1 MLNQTMQR
9 TSTHSPWTTHGP
21 AAQRPVVMAQ
31 PGPRSAALTR
41 ARSGPPGDARP
52 TAAADPGVS
61 FRLLGPLEIVTAAGP
76 LPLRGMN
83 QRSVLTFLLL
93 HANQVVATSDLMQVL
108 WPDGDAPAT
117 ARKVLQNTVS
127 ALRGV
132 LARGDIPAH
141 VASLVSQAPGY
152 VLPMAPE
159 ALDLAR
165 FRILADQ
172 GRTALAAGQPE
183 SAARSLRAALGLWRG
198 RAGQELA
205 ESGIDWPQLAV
216 VESARTAALEDYCDA
231 ELRNGRHHEVIG
243 CLEAGAA
250 TEPSRERS
258 CHLLMLALYRAG
270 QQAEA
275 LRAYERLQQQLSKDF
290 GVQPGRE
297 VRDLHQAIINQDP
310 ALLPSEGQDGLDLD
324 FSSQSDPEL
333 DLLFALLAL
342 VQRQQRPHVVT
353 LAGATGAGAATG
365 TGPGGG
371 HGWLLSE
378 LTSRLRQDGK
388 VTVWHVR
395 TGPDGAALGDDLRAA
410 LRRAT
415 PHRPLVVVAE
425 NLHHVRGAV
434 PACVGEVIRE
444 AGRTPLLV
452 VLTARAEPESLW
464 PGWNAAVP
472 WSTTV
477 MV

>member
-1 MLNQTMQR
+1 MLHQTR
-9 TSTHSPWTTHGP
+9 PPTISGSHP
-21 AAQRPVVMAQ
+21 AHRPRVAAQ
-31 PGPRSAALTR
+31 PGARSAVLTR
-41 ARSGPPGDARP
+41 ARSGPPGAVRP
-52 TAAADPGVS
+52 AGAGDPKVS

-83 QRSVLTFLLL
+83 QRAVLAFLLL

-108 WPDGDAPAT
+108 WPGGDAPPT

-132 LARGDIPAH
+132 LARGGIPAP

-152 VLPMAPE
+152 VLRMAPE

-172 GRTALAAGQPE
+172 GRSALAAGQTE
-183 SAARSLRAALGLWRG
+183 SASRSLKAALGLWRG

-205 ESGIDWPQLAV
+205 ESGVDWPELATV
-216 VESARTAALEDYCDA
+216 DGARAAALEDFCDA
-231 ELRNGRHHEVIG
+231 ELRNGRHHEVIRS
-243 CLEAGAA
+243 LEATTAA
-250 TEPSRERS
+250 EPSRERS

-270 QQAEA
+270 RQAEA
-275 LRAYERLQQQLSKDF
+275 LRAYERLQQQLERDF

-310 ALLPSEGQDGLDLD
+310 ALLPSAGTDGPDLD
-324 FSSQSDPEL
+324 FSSRPDPEL
-333 DLLFALLAL
+333 DLLFALLAF

-353 LAGATGAGAATG
+353 LTGAAGTTGAGASGVA
-365 TGPGGG
+365 GG
-371 HGWLLSE
+371 HGRLVSE
-378 LTSRLRQDGK
+378 LTSRLQQDGQ

-415 PHRPLVVVAE
+415 PHHPLVVVAE

-434 PACVGEVIRE
+434 PDCVGEVIRE

-452 VLTARAEPESLW
+452 VLTARAAPESLW

>member
-1 MLNQTMQR
+1 MLNQTR
-9 TSTHSPWTTHGP
+9 PPTISGSHP
-21 AAQRPVVMAQ
+21 AHRPRVAAQ
-31 PGPRSAALTR
+31 PGARSAVLTR
-41 ARSGPPGDARP
+41 ARPGPPGAVRPP
-52 TAAADPGVS
+52 TAGDPKVS

-83 QRSVLTFLLL
+83 QRAVLAFLLL
-93 HANQVVATSDLMQVL
+93 HANQVVSTSDLMGVL
-108 WPDGDAPAT
+108 WPGKVAPPT

-132 LARGDIPAH
+132 LAGGDVPAH

-152 VLPMAPE
+152 MLRMAPE

-172 GRTALAAGQPE
+172 GRAALAAGQPE
-183 SAARSLRAALGLWRG
+183 SASRSLRAALGLWRG

-205 ESGIDWPQLAV
+205 ESGVDWPELEMV
-216 VESARTAALEDYCDA
+216 DNARAAALEDFCDA
-231 ELRNGRHHEVIG
+231 ELRNGRHHEVIRS
-243 CLEAGAA
+243 LEATTAA
-250 TEPSRERS
+250 EPSRERS

-270 QQAEA
+270 RQAEA
-275 LRAYERLQQQLSKDF
+275 LRAYERLQQQLSRDF

-310 ALLPSEGQDGLDLD
+310 ALLPPTGTDGPDLD
-324 FSSQSDPEL
+324 FSSRPDPEL
-333 DLLFALLAL
+333 DLLFALLAF

-353 LAGATGAGAATG
+353 LTGATGAGLAA
-365 TGPGGG
+365 G
-371 HGWLLSE
+371 HGRLLSE
-378 LTSRLRQDGK
+378 LTGRLQQDGQ
-388 VTVWHVR
+388 VTVWYVR

-434 PACVGEVIRE
+434 PDCVGEVIRE

-452 VLTARAEPESLW
+452 VLTARAAPESLW

>member
-1 MLNQTMQR
+1 MSR
-9 TSTHSPWTTHGP
+9 TIVRVP
-21 AAQRPVVMAQ
+21 AARRPVVPQSGSRDAE
-31 PGPRSAALTR
+31 LTR
-41 ARSGPPGDARP
+41 VRPNPPGAARP
-52 TAAADPGVS
+52 TAPADPGVS
-61 FRLLGPLEIVTAAGP
+61 FRLLGPLEISTATGP

-83 QRSVLTFLLL
+83 QRAVLAFLLL
-93 HANQVVATSDLMQVL
+93 HANQVVATGDLMQVL
-108 WPDGDAPAT
+108 WPNGDAPAT

-132 LARGDIPAH
+132 LARGAVPTQ

-152 VLPMAPE
+152 MLRLAPGV
-159 ALDLAR
+159 LDLQR

-172 GRTALAAGQPE
+172 GRDALAAGQPE

-198 RAGQELA
+198 RAAQELA
-205 ESGIDWPQLAV
+205 ESGIDWPQLAMV
-216 VESARTAALEDYCDA
+216 DSARTAAFEDYCDA
-231 ELRNGRHHEVIG
+231 ELRNGRHHEVIAG
-243 CLEAGAA
+243 LEAEAA
-250 TEPSRERS
+250 AEPSRERS

-270 QQAEA
+270 HQAEA
-275 LRAYERLQQQLSKDF
+275 LRAYERLHQQLSKDF

-297 VRDLHQAIINQDP
+297 ARDLHQAIISQDP
-310 ALLPSEGQDGLDLD
+310 ALHPSDGPDLD
-324 FSSQSDPEL
+324 FSSQGDPTLEL
-333 DLLFALLAL
+333 LLALLAL
-342 VQRQQRPHVVT
+342 VQRQRRPHVVT
-353 LAGATGAGAATG
+353 LAGS
-365 TGPGGG
+365 PGEGQG
-371 HGWLLSE
+371 RLLSE
-378 LTSRLRQDGK
+378 LESALCQDGQ

-415 PHRPLVVVAE
+415 PYRPLVVVAE
-425 NLHHVRGAV
+425 NLHDVGGAV
-434 PACVGEVIRE
+434 PDCVGEVIRT

-477 MV
+477 RV

>member
-1 MLNQTMQR
+1 MVNQTVPR
-9 TSTHSPWTTHGP
+9 TSTHGLAIRRPSV
-21 AAQRPVVMAQ
+21 AAQSGSRSAGPLRATSGPLGAARP
-31 PGPRSAALTR
+31 AALTNL
-41 ARSGPPGDARP
+41 
-52 TAAADPGVS
+52 GVS
-61 FRLLGPLEIVTAAGP
+61 FRLLGPLEIVTATGP

-83 QRSVLTFLLL
+83 QRAILAFLLL

-117 ARKVLQNTVS
+117 ARKVLQNTIS

-132 LARGDIPAH
+132 LARGAIPAH
-141 VASLVSQAPGY
+141 VAALVSQAPGY
-152 VLPMAPE
+152 MLRMAPE
-159 ALDLAR
+159 TLDLAR

-172 GRTALAAGQPE
+172 GRGALAAGQPE
-183 SAARSLRAALGLWRG
+183 SAARFLRAALGLWRG

-216 VESARTAALEDYCDA
+216 VDGARTAALEDYCDA
-231 ELRNGRHHEVIG
+231 ELRNGHHREVID
-243 CLEAGAA
+243 CLEAASAA
-250 TEPSRERS
+250 EPSRERS

-270 QQAEA
+270 HQAEA
-275 LRAYERLQQQLSKDF
+275 LRAYERLHQQLSEDF
-290 GVQPGRE
+290 GVQPSRE

-310 ALLPSEGQDGLDLD
+310 ALLPSEGPDSRDID

-353 LAGATGAGAATG
+353 LAGG
-365 TGPGGG
+365 TEGDQGR
-371 HGWLLSE
+371 LLSE
-378 LTSRLRQDGK
+378 LMSRLGQDNQ

-395 TGPDGAALGDDLRAA
+395 TGPNGAALGDDLRAA

-415 PHRPLVVVAE
+415 PHNPLVVVAE
-425 NLHHVRGAV
+425 NLHHVGSAV
-434 PACVGEVIRE
+434 PSCVGEVIRA

-477 MV
+477 LV

>member
-1 MLNQTMQR
+1 M
-9 TSTHSPWTTHGP
+9 
-21 AAQRPVVMAQ
+21 
-31 PGPRSAALTR
+31 
-41 ARSGPPGDARP
+41 
-52 TAAADPGVS
+52 S
-61 FRLLGPLEIVTAAGP
+61 FRLLGPLEIVTATGA

-83 QRSVLTFLLL
+83 QRAILAFLLL

-117 ARKVLQNTVS
+117 ARKVLQNTIS

-132 LARGDIPAH
+132 LARGVIPTH
-141 VASLVSQAPGY
+141 VASLVTQAPGY
-152 VLPMAPE
+152 MLRMAPE

-172 GRTALAAGQPE
+172 GRSALAAGQPE

-205 ESGIDWPQLAV
+205 EAGIDWPQLAV
-216 VESARTAALEDYCDA
+216 VDSARTAALEDYCDA
-231 ELRNGRHHEVIG
+231 ELRNERHREVID
-243 CLEAGAA
+243 CLEAASAA
-250 TEPSRERS
+250 EPSRERS

-270 QQAEA
+270 RQVEA
-275 LRAYERLQQQLSKDF
+275 LRAYERLQEHLSKDF
-290 GVQPGRE
+290 GVQPSRE
-297 VRDLHQAIINQDP
+297 VRDLHQSIINQDP
-310 ALLPSEGQDGLDLD
+310 ALLPSEEPDSRDID
-324 FSSQSDPEL
+324 FDSPSDPEL

-353 LAGATGAGAATG
+353 LAGGS
-365 TGPGGG
+365 GGEQG
-371 HGWLLSE
+371 RLLTE
-378 LTSRLRQDGK
+378 LTSRLRQDGQ

-395 TGPDGAALGDDLRAA
+395 TGPDGAALGDELRAA

-415 PHRPLVVVAE
+415 LHRPLVVVAE
-425 NLHHVRGAV
+425 KLHHVRGAV
-434 PACVGEVIRE
+434 PACVGEVIRV

-452 VLTARAEPESLW
+452 VLTARAEPETLW

-477 MV
+477 LV

>member
-1 MLNQTMQR
+1 M
-9 TSTHSPWTTHGP
+9 
-21 AAQRPVVMAQ
+21 
-31 PGPRSAALTR
+31 
-41 ARSGPPGDARP
+41 
-52 TAAADPGVS
+52 S
-61 FRLLGPLEIVTAAGP
+61 FRLLGPLEIVTATGP

-83 QRSVLTFLLL
+83 QRAILTFLLL
-93 HANQVVATSDLMQVL
+93 HTNQVVATSDLMQVL
-108 WPDGDAPAT
+108 WPNGDAPTT
-117 ARKVLQNTVS
+117 ARKVLQNTIS

-132 LARGDIPAH
+132 LTRGAIPTH
-141 VASLVSQAPGY
+141 LASLVSQAPGY
-152 VLPMAPE
+152 MLRMAPE
-159 ALDLAR
+159 ILDLAR

-183 SAARSLRAALGLWRG
+183 SAARFLRAALGLWRG

-205 ESGIDWPQLAV
+205 ESGIDWTQLAV
-216 VESARTAALEDYCDA
+216 ADNARTAALEDYCDA
-231 ELRNGRHHEVIG
+231 ELRNGRYQEVIG
-243 CLEAGAA
+243 RLEAATAA
-250 TEPSRERS
+250 EPSRERS
-258 CHLLMLALYRAG
+258 SHLLMLALYRAG
-270 QQAEA
+270 HQAGA
-275 LRAYERLQQQLSKDF
+275 LRAYERLRQQLSQDF
-290 GVQPGRE
+290 GVQPSRE
-297 VRDLHQAIINQDP
+297 LRNLHQSIIDQDP
-310 ALLPSEGQDGLDLD
+310 ALLPSEEPDSPEID

-333 DLLFALLAL
+333 DLLFALLSL

-353 LAGATGAGAATG
+353 LAGG
-365 TGPGGG
+365 TGGGT
-371 HGWLLSE
+371 GWLLSE
-378 LTSRLRQDGK
+378 LTSRLRQDGQ

-425 NLHHVRGAV
+425 NLHHVGGAV
-434 PACVGEVIRE
+434 PACVGEVIRT

-452 VLTARAEPESLW
+452 VLTSRAEPESLW

>member
-1 MLNQTMQR
+1 
-9 TSTHSPWTTHGP
+9 
-21 AAQRPVVMAQ
+21 
-31 PGPRSAALTR
+31 
-41 ARSGPPGDARP
+41 
-52 TAAADPGVS
+52 
-61 FRLLGPLEIVTAAGP
+61 
-76 LPLRGMN
+76 MN
-83 QRSVLTFLLL
+83 QRAILAFLLL
-93 HANQVVATSDLMQVL
+93 HTNQVVATSDLMQIL
-108 WPDGDAPAT
+108 WPNGGAPAT
-117 ARKVLQNTVS
+117 ARKVLQNTIS

-132 LARGDIPAH
+132 LARGAIPAD
-141 VASLVSQAPGY
+141 VVSLVSQAPGY
-152 VLPMAPE
+152 MLRMAPE
-159 ALDLAR
+159 TLDLTR

-172 GRTALAAGQPE
+172 GRNAMAAGQSE
-183 SAARSLRAALGLWRG
+183 SAARSLRAALDLWRG

-216 VESARTAALEDYCDA
+216 VDSARTAALEDYCDA

-243 CLEAGAA
+243 CLEAATAA
-250 TEPSRERS
+250 EPSRERS
-258 CHLLMLALYRAG
+258 CRLLMLALYRTG
-270 QQAEA
+270 HQAEA
-275 LRAYERLQQQLSKDF
+275 LRAYERLQQHLSQDF
-290 GVQPGRE
+290 GVQPSRE
-297 VRDLHQAIINQDP
+297 VRNLHQAIINQDP
-310 ALLPSEGQDGLDLD
+310 ALLPPGCPDSRDIG

-353 LAGATGAGAATG
+353 LAGDT
-365 TGPGGG
+365 GGG
-371 HGWLLSE
+371 QGWLLSE
-378 LTSRLRQDGK
+378 LTSRLRQDGQ

-415 PHRPLVVVAE
+415 PHRPLVAVAE
-425 NLHHVRGAV
+425 NLHHVGSAV
-434 PACVGEVIRE
+434 PACVGEVIRA
-444 AGRTPLLV
+444 AGRTPLLM

>member
-1 MLNQTMQR
+1 MLNQTMSR
-9 TSTHSPWTTHGP
+9 TLGRVP
-21 AAQRPVVMAQ
+21 AARGPV
-31 PGPRSAALTR
+31 ALQSGTR
-41 ARSGPPGDARP
+41 GAEPTRVRANPPAGGAARP
-52 TAAADPGVS
+52 TAPADPGVS
-61 FRLLGPLEIVTAAGP
+61 FRLLGTLEIATEAGP

-83 QRSVLTFLLL
+83 QRAVLAFLLL
-93 HANQVVATSDLMQVL
+93 HANQVVATGDLMQVL
-108 WPDGDAPAT
+108 WPNGDAPAT

-132 LARGDIPAH
+132 LAGGAVPTH

-152 VLPMAPE
+152 MLRMAPA
-159 ALDLAR
+159 ALDLER
-165 FRILADQ
+165 FRVLADQ
-172 GRTALAAGQPE
+172 GREALAAGQPE
-183 SAARSLRAALGLWRG
+183 SAARLLRAALGLWRG
-198 RAGQELA
+198 RAAQELA
-205 ESGIDWPQLAV
+205 ESGVEWPQLAV
-216 VESARTAALEDYCDA
+216 VDSARTAAFEDYCDA

-243 CLEAGAA
+243 GLEAGAA
-250 TEPSRERS
+250 AEPSRERS

-270 QQAEA
+270 HQAEA
-275 LRAYERLQQQLSKDF
+275 LRAYERLHQQLSKDF

-310 ALLPSEGQDGLDLD
+310 ALLPSDGPDID
-324 FSSQSDPEL
+324 FSSPSDPEL

-342 VQRQQRPHVVT
+342 VQRQRRPHVVT
-353 LAGATGAGAATG
+353 LAG
-365 TGPGGG
+365 GPGGG
-371 HGWLLSE
+371 QGWLLSE
-378 LTSRLRQDGK
+378 LASTLRQDGQ

-415 PHRPLVVVAE
+415 PYRPLVVVAE
-425 NLHHVRGAV
+425 NLHDVGGGV
-434 PACVGEVIRE
+434 PECVGEVIRT

-472 WSTTV
+472 WSTTI